1 MWSSVVSTEILFLF
15 TLSPSLKEAPGA
27 TGNVLDSTA
36 PSVRRGKER
45 EAPKPKKPTQLRK
58 VTHVERVCTM
68 YLYTISC
75 VFGFAILVSHCVV
88 EHVHFTCMCSTLMR
102 MLTSS

>member
-1 MWSSVVSTEILFLF
+1 MWFCVVSTEICVSFPVF

-58 VTHVERVCTM
+58 VTHVQRVCTM
-68 YLYTISC
+68 YIYMYTIS
-75 VFGFAILVSHCVV
+75 
-88 EHVHFTCMCSTLMR
+88 
-102 MLTSS
+102 